1 MQKQISELLLSK
13 KLLLKN
19 FKTLDTKEFSKKRS
33 YEIYFGVDLD
43 GFFTLVFV
51 RNAKSR
57 FISKDANELLNL
69 DKIVQ
74 EKLDKI
80 VKKRVLFY
88 NSQMCSK
95 SKKILEESEFIF
107 YDFV

>member
-1 MQKQISELLLSK
+1 MQKQISELLRSK

-19 FKTLDTKEFSKKRS
+19 FKMLDTKEFSKKRS

-69 DKIVQ
+69 DKIV
-74 EKLDKI
+74 
-80 VKKRVLFY
+80 KKRVLFY

>member
-57 FISKDANELLNL
+57 FISKDANELLS
-69 DKIVQ
+69 
-74 EKLDKI
+74 LDKI